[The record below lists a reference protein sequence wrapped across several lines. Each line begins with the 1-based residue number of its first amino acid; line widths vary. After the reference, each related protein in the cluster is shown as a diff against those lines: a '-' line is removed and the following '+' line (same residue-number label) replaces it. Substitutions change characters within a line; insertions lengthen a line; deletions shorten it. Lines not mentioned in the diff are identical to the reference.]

1 MRKIKLADH
10 LTDEELAELMELS
23 ENKQQFRRWQAIFLI
38 QTQGLSSAQV
48 AEIVKVSADTVI
60 QWVFSYNNKG
70 KQSLIFK
77 GSGGRRRCHMTY
89 EEEISFLRELEKDAE
104 KGVVITLKTVKYR
117 AEEKLGHEVSEDYA
131 YDLLHRHQ
139 RKKKSPRPCHP
150 KGDKSIQEEYKK
162 NSRIWLKKHR
172 KHSDRMIKGL

>member
-60 QWVFSYNNKG
+60 QWVFYIIIK
-70 KQSLIFK
+70 
-77 GSGGRRRCHMTY
+77 
-89 EEEISFLRELEKDAE
+89 E
-104 KGVVITLKTVKYR
+104 
-117 AEEKLGHEVSEDYA
+117 
-131 YDLLHRHQ
+131 
-139 RKKKSPRPCHP
+139 
-150 KGDKSIQEEYKK
+150 
-162 NSRIWLKKHR
+162 NSRLYLKGAE
-172 KHSDRMIKGL
+172 DAGDAI